1 MPAAAKLARAKA
13 FVARNWKALVA
24 GIGALFLLAHAI
36 FRPRR
41 PDPDE
46 VPTVPSGPTRAAQA
60 HTRGTLER
68 QQAIAARAAQE
79 AAAQRQAELEA
90 AQTLRAEEERLRRV
104 AVDAGASAAAAN
116 DYADRISRRKET
128 P

>member
-1 MPAAAKLARAKA
+1 MPPRLARAKS
-13 FVARNWKALVA
+13 FVTRNWKSLLA
-24 GIGALFLLAHAI
+24 GLGALFLILIAI
-36 FRPRR
+36 FKPRR
-41 PDPDE
+41 PDPDD
-46 VPTVPSGPTRAAQA
+46 VPTVPSGPTRAAAA
-60 HTRGTLER
+60 HTQGTLER
-68 QQAIAARAAQE
+68 QQALAARAAQE

-116 DYADRISRRKET
+116 VYADRVSRRKET